1 MVPIARLF
9 LFSLLTLF
17 LSCAEEFVPENTL
30 DPDNPDYVPPIISIV
45 SGPSEGQTLLTSSV
59 VVEFS
64 GNDED
69 MLFRTRLDSSYWSG
83 WISSKS
89 ITLDYLDEGD
99 HIFSLQGRY
108 TTGDTSN
115 VISIGFAVDAVGG
128 PAFLFYPRQR
138 TAATGQMVTFQI
150 LIEEVYNLA
159 GAEFILDYNPS
170 KMIIEDVRQGDLF
183 NTIGTPIFFSEINP
197 GTGNLIITSAVWGGD
212 DLGFTGTGVIAE
224 IDVKLLQDGSTT
236 IGFDGSEEMRGP
248 ENNEIGILETV
259 DGFITNP

>member
-9 LFSLLTLF
+9 LFLLFTLF
-17 LSCAEEFVPENTL
+17 LSCTEEFVPENAL

-45 SGPSEGQTLLTSSV
+45 SGPTEGQTLLTSSV

-64 GNDED
+64 GNEES

-83 WISSKS
+83 WISSQS
-89 ITLDYLDEGD
+89 VTLDYLDEGD

-108 TTGDTSN
+108 TTGDTSD

-128 PAFLFYPRQR
+128 PAFLFYPRRR
-138 TAATGQMVTFQI
+138 TAATGQIVTFQI
-150 LIEEVYNLA
+150 LLEEVYNLA
-159 GAEFILDYNPS
+159 GAEFVLDYNPS
-170 KMIIEDVRQGDLF
+170 KMVIEDVRQGDLF
-183 NTIGTPIFFSEINP
+183 NTIGTPIFFSEINL

-224 IDVKLLQDGSTT
+224 IDAKLVQDGSTT
-236 IGFDGSEEMRGP
+236 IGFDGSEVMRGP
-248 ENNEIGILETV
+248 DNTTIGILETV